1 VKKAMFYDHLF
12 SSENLFL
19 VWVIAMGN
27 PLIMRREHVDVLW
40 RCTQCHNQKEFEEE
54 WGVEINQDVSDDS
67 IEYLLKQST
76 HLSCRCCGSRCVE
89 EV

>member
-1 VKKAMFYDHLF
+1 MLYDHLF
-12 SSENLFL
+12 SSDTVFL

-54 WGVEINQDVSDDS
+54 WGVEINQDVSDMSQDYS
-67 IEYLLKQST
+67 LIFSENI
-76 HLSCRCCGSRCVE
+76 RCKTCGSKDVE
-89 EV
+89 ELK